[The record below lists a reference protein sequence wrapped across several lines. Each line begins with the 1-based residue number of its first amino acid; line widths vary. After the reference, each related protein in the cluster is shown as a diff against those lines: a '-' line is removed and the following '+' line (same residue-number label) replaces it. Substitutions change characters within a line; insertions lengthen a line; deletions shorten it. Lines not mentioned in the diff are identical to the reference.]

1 MSAPRAEVLMTGFG
15 PFPGV
20 PRNPSAW
27 LVQTL
32 ARTPGAVSP
41 GGLTAAVLPVGWR
54 DAWGALEPLLDSLR
68 PRHVILF
75 GVSARAR
82 GFCLEHR
89 AHNAVAAR
97 EDAHGEHPEGERI
110 LPHGAD
116 TLDATLPFS
125 TAAAAL
131 TASGLPV
138 EISHDAGRY
147 LCNALLYHT
156 LDWSRANPPARAG
169 FVHIPHHDPKNPD
182 AARPLDG
189 ARLLTGAR
197 LIVETA
203 IRQSREGVA
212 TV

>member
-1 MSAPRAEVLMTGFG
+1 MSAPDTEVLMTGFG

-20 PRNPSAW
+20 ARNPSGW

-32 ARTPGAVSP
+32 AHTSGAAPGC
-41 GGLTAAVLPVGWR
+41 GLTAAVLPVGWR
-54 DAWGALEPLLDSLR
+54 DAWGTLEPLLDSLR

-75 GVSARAR
+75 GVAAQAQ
-82 GFCLEHR
+82 GFRLEHR

-110 LPHGAD
+110 LSHGPD
-116 TLDATLPFS
+116 TLDATLPFA
-125 TAAAAL
+125 TVAAAL
-131 TASGLPV
+131 AAAGLPV
-138 EISHDAGRY
+138 EISHDPGRY

-156 LDWSRANPPARAG
+156 LHWSRANPPARAG
-169 FVHIPHHDPKNPD
+169 FVHIPHHDPENPD
-182 AARPLDG
+182 AAPPLDG

-203 IRQSREGVA
+203 IRQSRKDVA